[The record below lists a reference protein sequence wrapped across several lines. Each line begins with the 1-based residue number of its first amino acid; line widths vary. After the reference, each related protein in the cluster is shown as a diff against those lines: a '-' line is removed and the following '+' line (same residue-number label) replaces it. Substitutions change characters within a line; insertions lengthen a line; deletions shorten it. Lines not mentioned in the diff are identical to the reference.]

1 VTGPHVTEAVV
12 GTLATTTWVM
22 GEHPRHPRE
31 VTPFVFAVAERFF
44 ALLALLALGGAGV
57 IAGLVATGR
66 VPAWLRTTLALPLS
80 TAVATTATLG
90 SLYLSEIAGYPPCV
104 LCWYQRIAMYPLV
117 VVLGVAAL
125 RGDTQV
131 WRTSVPLA
139 GVGAAIAVY
148 HLGVERLA
156 ALGGSCDISA
166 PCDVLWVQE
175 FGFVTIPG
183 MALAG
188 FLAIISLSLAARS
201 RPTDD

>member
-1 VTGPHVTEAVV
+1 
-12 GTLATTTWVM
+12 M
-22 GEHPRHPRE
+22 Y
-31 VTPFVFAVAERFF
+31 AVAERFF
-44 ALLALLALGGAGV
+44 ALLALLALGGAAV
-57 IAGLVATGR
+57 VVVLLATGR
-66 VPAWLRTTLALPLS
+66 VPDWLRTLALPLA

-117 VVLGVAAL
+117 VVLGVAAV
-125 RGDTQV
+125 RGDRQV

-188 FLAIISLSLAARS
+188 FLAIISLSLAARG
-201 RPTDD
+201 RPSDA

>member
-1 VTGPHVTEAVV
+1 
-12 GTLATTTWVM
+12 M
-22 GEHPRHPRE
+22 Y
-31 VTPFVFAVAERFF
+31 AVAERFF
-44 ALLALLALGGAGV
+44 ALLALLSLGGAAAV
-57 IAGLVATGR
+57 AVMVATGR
-66 VPAWLRTTLALPLS
+66 VPDWLRTTLALPLA
-80 TAVATTATLG
+80 TAVATTASLG

-117 VVLGVAAL
+117 VVLGVASL
-125 RGDTQV
+125 RRDAQV

-139 GVGAAIAVY
+139 AVGGAIAVY

-156 ALGGSCDISA
+156 VLGGSCDISA

-188 FLAIISLSLAARS
+188 FLAIISLSLAARPGS
-201 RPTDD
+201 TGA